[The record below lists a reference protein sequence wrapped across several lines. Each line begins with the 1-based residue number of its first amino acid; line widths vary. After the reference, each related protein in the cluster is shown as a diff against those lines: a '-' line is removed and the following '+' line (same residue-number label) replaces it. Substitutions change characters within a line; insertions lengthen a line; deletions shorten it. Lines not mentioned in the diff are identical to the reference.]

1 MIGVAFETRRS
12 TSELRAGDATVETR
26 CDDDSVCRVEVH
38 TDDGMV
44 AALSAAHLVRQ
55 AVLHAVRR
63 GRQAVA
69 MTLDVSSPACGAV
82 LSELRSLARDGVGT
96 LQIRRAG
103 ETVLVDV
110 DLRATPA

>member
-1 MIGVAFETRRS
+1 MIGVAFERLRS

-26 CDDDSVCRVEVH
+26 CDDDSVCRVEVR

-63 GRQAVA
+63 GRRAVA

-82 LSELRSLARDGVGT
+82 LAELRDLAGHGIGT
-96 LQIRRAG
+96 LQVRRAG

-110 DLRATPA
+110 DLRAASA